1 MSHGIR
7 YVGRTFRQQN
17 RRNSAGICPAGVPQ
31 GTQCAP
37 GLRACVYSI
46 LTLWYRPASASV
58 WAGTAFPVSP
68 MEKNVSRETYK
79 APHLPEKEMR
89 QIAVCSTHIL
99 IKAGS
104 VMKNR
109 FPGRGDPEP
118 CRIRGPLLCEGF
130 MEPWGAAAAAS
141 PPHRSQSGLW
151 RLRRQRA
158 APRLPYTGKNGERRT
173 AYKRCPKL
181 SIYKK
186 PPR

>member
-7 YVGRTFRQQN
+7 YAGRTFRQQN
-17 RRNSAGICPAGVPQ
+17 RRNSAGQMPRR
-31 GTQCAP
+31 
-37 GLRACVYSI
+37 RAARHAVRPRPSCMCNIPSCRG
-46 LTLWYRPASASV
+46 YRPASASV

-68 MEKNVSRETYK
+68 MEKNVSRETYRV
-79 APHLPEKEMR
+79 PHLPEKEMR

-104 VMKNR
+104 VMKSR

-118 CRIRGPLLCEGF
+118 CHIRGPLLCEGF

-158 APRLPYTGKNGERRT
+158 APRLPYTGKNGERRA
-173 AYKRCPKL
+173 AYKRYTKL